1 MQQLFEQLPELSIGL
16 LRQRV
21 SRLET
26 CMCKAAARLVG
37 KVFLE
42 PPPCPKGGDFS
53 SYTLCIGEQQHGF
66 LRSAVLGEDNLLAL
80 KGD

>member
-1 MQQLFEQLPELSIGL
+1 
-16 LRQRV
+16 
-21 SRLET
+21 
-26 CMCKAAARLVG
+26 MCKAAARLVG